1 MATINSKL
9 NFKQPKVYIPLGAAA
24 LAGVAALTLIIP
36 TISNAAQ
43 AQVNLGSASTFAV
56 LAGSGITNTGTT
68 TASGTA
74 GSDFGSDPT
83 PAFTGD
89 TSVTTLGTKYTAA
102 NAAVTLA
109 KTALASAYSDASGRA
124 STAAVTAD
132 LGGQTLVSGVYTSGS
147 TLALTGTLTLDGE
160 NNPDAVFI
168 FQAGSALSTASG
180 STVSL
185 VNGAQACHVFWQVG
199 SSATFGTASNF
210 TGHVMAL
217 TSITATNGATF
228 NGQLL
233 AENGAVTLD
242 TNTFTNDVCA
252 AAVTPTPTVVP
263 TATVTPSATP
273 TVTATPTETPTPTAT
288 PTPTETAT
296 PSATPTPTVT
306 PSETPTATPTPSET
320 VTVAPSPSTTTGGVL
335 PNTETPWLSILFV
348 GLALVIAGAAVVL
361 FSRKRN

>member
-1 MATINSKL
+1 MATIKSKL
-9 NFKQPKVYIPLGAAA
+9 NFKQPRVYIPLGTAA
-24 LAGVAALTLIIP
+24 LAGVAALALIIP

-68 TASGTA
+68 TASGT
-74 GSDFGSDPT
+74 
-83 PAFTGD
+83 
-89 TSVTTLGTKYTAA
+89 
-102 NAAVTLA
+102 AAVTLA

-147 TLALTGTLTLDGE
+147 TLALTGTLTLDGQ

-168 FQAGSALSTASG
+168 FQAGSALSTSSG

-242 TNTFTNDVCA
+242 TNTITNDVCA

-263 TATVTPSATP
+263 TATVTP
-273 TVTATPTETPTPTAT
+273 TVTPTETPTAT
-288 PTPTETAT
+288 PTPT
-296 PSATPTPTVT
+296 
-306 PSETPTATPTPSET
+306 ET

-361 FSRKRN
+361 FSRKRT